1 MSVSTMSRTIR
12 WDAWQLTEEADRR
25 FRHIFVSVAI
35 PAILLAVLTKLF
47 YIAPEP
53 KPLPEFDSSQYVELL
68 PEPEVKKPEPE
79 KKIEPVKEAPPK
91 PTKPIEQVKPKP
103 VEKPP
108 TPVQAKPEPTAK
120 EVAAKSGLLAMKD
133 ALSSLRDQNL
143 ASATSDQPLSSSTIT
158 SKSGIGSAASA
169 DAIAASATSNSGG
182 IRANGNGVT
191 SSQEGVGV
199 GSRSTGKVSSPL
211 GSGTG
216 PAKGGPPG
224 PDGGRNASEVQA
236 VFQRNQGPFYAI
248 FNRAARDNAD
258 IGRGKIV
265 VRLTIAPNGSVV
277 SCTMLSSSY
286 GDAELER
293 KIVERV
299 KLMNFGAKA
308 GPNFTLD
315 YPLNYIPQ

>member
-1 MSVSTMSRTIR
+1 MNASTMSRTIR
-12 WDAWQLTEEADRR
+12 WDAWQLVEEADRR
-25 FRHIFVSVAI
+25 FRRIFISVAI
-35 PAILLAVLTKLF
+35 PALVLVLLTHFF
-47 YIAPEP
+47 YVAPEP

-79 KKIEPVKEAPPK
+79 KVVEPIKEAPK
-91 PTKPIEQVKPKP
+91 PVKPIEQVKPKP
-103 VEKPP
+103 IEKPP
-108 TPVQAKPEPTAK
+108 TVVQAKPEPTAK
-120 EVAAKSGLLAMKD
+120 EVAEKSGLLAMKD

-169 DAIAASATSNSGG
+169 DAIAASATANSGG
-182 IRANGNGVT
+182 IRNGNGVT
-191 SSQEGVGV
+191 SSQDGVGV

-211 GSGTG
+211 GSGNG

-236 VFQRNQGPFYAI
+236 VFARNQGPFYAI

-258 IGRGKIV
+258 IGAGKIV

-286 GDAELER
+286 GDPELER

-315 YPLNYIPQ
+315 YPLHYIPQ